1 MNYKFKN
8 IILVGYSKHAK
19 NKIIPAITK
28 LKLKIICIVS
38 SQNIKNTTIPVLKSI
53 NNIEKINFIKKT
65 IMFVHRPKFIIS
77 KLNFYFSINIIYM
90 LKNMHI
96 REQNIDTF
104 INKNKTIIVENF
116 MYQHT
121 KYIIIFKILE
131 TKYK

>member
-53 NNIEKINFIKKT
+53 NNIEKINFIKRRNNY
-65 IMFVHRPKFIIS
+65 IFVYTTQS
-77 KLNFYFSINIIYM
+77 SLQAN
-90 LKNMHI
+90 
-96 REQNIDTF
+96 
-104 INKNKTIIVENF
+104 
-116 MYQHT
+116 
-121 KYIIIFKILE
+121 
-131 TKYK
+131 